1 MSRASDIARIS
12 KIEVASVWPM
22 FLILE
27 TVGLFDSGRL
37 TKRSVIEGRQEH
49 REHCD
54 LKTVSASPLY
64 VTAYQLL
71 EVFCACDDAACC

>member
-1 MSRASDIARIS
+1 MSRSSDIARIS

-22 FLILE
+22 FQYSYLILE

-37 TKRSVIEGRQEH
+37 TN
-49 REHCD
+49 CD